1 MNMQTYF
8 GSKLIH
14 ATPMTRGEY
23 NALRGWE
30 VPDDENPDDPGY
42 LVEYTDGGK
51 ANHPSFAGYI
61 SWSPADVFTRA
72 YSPLGG
78 LDFGDAIRA
87 LKRGYRVARIGW
99 NGKGMWLSLSGELDG
114 TLVPAN
120 RLWSQHNKSFA
131 ETECDGW
138 ATVLPCITMKTAD
151 DKILMGW
158 LASQSDMLAEDWVV
172 LED

>member
-1 MNMQTYF
+1 MQMQTYF

-14 ATPMTRGEY
+14 AAPMTRGEY

-87 LKRGYRVARIGW
+87 LKCGYRVARTGW
-99 NGKGMWLSLSGELDG
+99 NGKGMWLALSGMDG
-114 TLVPAN
+114 VRETPASQI
-120 RLWSQHNKSFA
+120 WSHHVRNHAVERGGIA
-131 ETECDGW
+131 EILP
-138 ATVLPCITMKTAD
+138 TVVMKTAD

-158 LASQSDMLAEDWVV
+158 LASQTDMLASDWVV